1 MEAVNGKEGPW
12 AKKSVADDV
21 ALRHI
26 GQVLKKIKSNQLAG
40 IRWSLTCRFQLFMV
54 ADNFINNKA
63 QKFFGEVGIKIGIG
77 GQITQPGNL
86 ALFASR
92 VRWGQIMLC
101 FQPPDGLSHLE
112 PFGKHVDKRCID
124 IVDTLAIL
132 GKKIVGH
139 AVPLPQ
145 MALDATGKS
154 AFALAF
160 APSRGQRSAT
170 MTATVHRIGPEKV
183 PSLDP
188 MIALVAPEMN
198 QVNAVILDRMQSQIP
213 LIPELAG
220 HLIAGGGKR
229 MRPMLTLAT
238 ARLLDYSGTRH
249 HKLAAAVEFI
259 HTATLLHDDVVDG
272 SDLRRGRRTA
282 NIIWGNPASVLVGD
296 FLFSRSF
303 ELMVE
308 DGSLKVLKIL
318 SNASAVIA
326 EGEVNQL
333 TAQRQIN
340 TGEDKYLDII
350 GAKTAAL
357 FAAACRI
364 SAVVAERD
372 EAIED
377 ALDSYGRNL
386 GIAFQL
392 IDDAIDY
399 ASDAETMGK
408 GVGDDFRDGK
418 VTLPVILAYARGNA
432 EDKAFWQA
440 AMEGRR
446 VTDADLAIAK
456 DLLVSTRALDD
467 TMMRARHYGQ
477 RAIDAIGAFPASAA
491 KVALVEAVE
500 FAISRAY

>member
-1 MEAVNGKEGPW
+1 
-12 AKKSVADDV
+12 
-21 ALRHI
+21 
-26 GQVLKKIKSNQLAG
+26 
-40 IRWSLTCRFQLFMV
+40 
-54 ADNFINNKA
+54 
-63 QKFFGEVGIKIGIG
+63 
-77 GQITQPGNL
+77 
-86 ALFASR
+86 
-92 VRWGQIMLC
+92 
-101 FQPPDGLSHLE
+101 
-112 PFGKHVDKRCID
+112 
-124 IVDTLAIL
+124 
-132 GKKIVGH
+132 
-139 AVPLPQ
+139 
-145 MALDATGKS
+145 
-154 AFALAF
+154 
-160 APSRGQRSAT
+160 
-170 MTATVHRIGPEKV
+170 MTATLHRIGPDKQ
-183 PSLDP
+183 PSLDS
-188 MIALVAPEMN
+188 IIGLVAAEMN
-198 QVNAVILDRMQSQIP
+198 QVNAVILERMQSQIP

-238 ARLLDYSGTRH
+238 ARLLDYSGARH

-333 TAQRQIN
+333 TAQRQVN
-340 TGEDKYLDII
+340 TAEDKYLDII

-364 SAVVAERD
+364 SAVVAERS
-372 EAIED
+372 EAIEE

-392 IDDAIDY
+392 VDDAIDY

-418 VTLPVILAYARGNA
+418 VTLPVILAHARGNP

-446 VTDADLAIAK
+446 ISDDDLAHAK
-456 DLLVSTRALDD
+456 ALLIETRAIDD
-467 TMMRARHYGQ
+467 TLTRARHYGQ
-477 RAIDAIGAFPASAA
+477 RAIDALGPFTASAA
-491 KVALVEAVE
+491 KSALIEAVE
-500 FAISRAY
+500 FAIARAY